1 MKNNVCHSI
10 KCKRGKRR
18 NFGRRLNRMKRQLQ
32 GLALILL
39 SILLMLGY
47 GNISVFD
54 LDFKWSLFFTVLGM
68 IGTVVTFLPN
78 KE

>member
-1 MKNNVCHSI
+1 MKNNVWHSI

>member
-1 MKNNVCHSI
+1 
-10 KCKRGKRR
+10 
-18 NFGRRLNRMKRQLQ
+18 MKRQLQ

-39 SILLMLGY
+39 SILLMLGC